1 MKGTPEDS
9 ADLVSEDLE
18 LVAGTIARLFVF
30 GGHWRE
36 GLDREPHGRAKHN
49 AWRDA
54 CYGTLDP
61 SSAQMVAVP
70 PVLVILEDL
79 SRDVGAP
86 PRGFDAM
93 TPAALAAAITKLPP
107 HWMIWEGF
115 VLTYYDIQDNVLAGK
130 MTPFADQLQ
139 YPA

>member
-1 MKGTPEDS
+1 VKGTPEDS

-18 LVAGTIARLFVF
+18 LVAGTVARLFVF
-30 GGHWRE
+30 GGHWRK
-36 GLDREPHGRAKHN
+36 GLDRAPHGRAKHN

-54 CYGTLDP
+54 CYDTLDP
-61 SSAQMVAVP
+61 
-70 PVLVILEDL
+70 
-79 SRDVGAP
+79 
-86 PRGFDAM
+86 GFDAM
-93 TPAALAAAITKLPP
+93 TPAALAAATTKLPP
-107 HWMIWEGF
+107 HRMIWEGF